1 MNGFLKAATNVAY
14 TENGALSYA
23 TTNSVCI
30 DQFGDAA
37 SYRGRDLDEVF
48 ADQQA
53 LWDKDIEF
61 AVKFPFYLRMVT
73 RKTKFADGHV
83 TETPQR
89 GQGARDESFKRLL
102 WFAQNQPEIFYA
114 NLWLL
119 PIVGSW
125 KDLWVLLTMSDKIDA
140 KRVFEVIAEG
150 TQSTS
155 QRDLVKKYMPQI
167 RSNKKC
173 NTEWAKKTNEL
184 AKAFCNWAGWSAME
198 YRKFKSSGKAHEF
211 QKFISQKRYDLL
223 DWNKIS
229 GKALLNLA
237 TGKFLTNQHLEE
249 NYLNWISETPTAKFN
264 GYPYELLMK
273 LNSNGL
279 AYKSVLNTA
288 DKITKMTVDAQF
300 ENLLKT
306 AKEGTG
312 AITGN
317 VWCALDTSG
326 SMTCQISR
334 DSALSAFDVCISLG
348 IYFSSLNEGAFNKNV
363 IMFDNTSYVKQ
374 LEGTFT
380 EMYQQIRRERTAWGS
395 TNFQSVIQEI
405 VRVRKRNPKI
415 PLEDYPTTLLVVSDM
430 QFNPVGSYET
440 NYEIAKRE
448 LAAVFPQDWVDDFK
462 FIWWQVNGR
471 RTNDVPATMDDG
483 GCYFISGFDG
493 SIVTM
498 LLGGESQVVDEKT
511 GEKRLPTMEELVQ
524 IAMNQEV
531 LKLLKW

>member
-1 MNGFLKAATNVAY
+1 MNDFLKTAMNVSE
-14 TENGALSYA
+14 TWNGAVSYA
-23 TTNSVCI
+23 TTNSVCV
-30 DQFGDAA
+30 DQFGKAG
-37 SYRGRDLDEVF
+37 SCRGRDLDTVF
-48 ADQQA
+48 AEQAA
-53 LWDKDIEF
+53 LWNENKEF
-61 AVKFPFYLRMVT
+61 AVKFPFYLRMIT
-73 RKTKFADGHV
+73 RKTKMSDG
-83 TETPQR
+83 TTTDTPQR
-89 GQGARDESFKRLL
+89 GQGARDEAFKRLL
-102 WFAQNQPEIFYA
+102 WFAHNESDIFYQ

-119 PIVGSW
+119 PVVGSW
-125 KDLWVLLTMSDKIDA
+125 KDLWVLLTMDESLDQRK
-140 KRVFEVIAEG
+140 VFSAIAEG
-150 TQSTS
+150 CQNDT
-155 QRDLVKKYMPQI
+155 QRDLVKKYLPQI
-167 RSNKKC
+167 RSNNKC
-173 NTEWAKKTNEL
+173 KTEWARKTNDL
-184 AKAFCNWAGWSAME
+184 AKAFCKFAGWSAQE
-198 YRKFKSSGKAHEF
+198 YRLFKSTGKAHEF
-211 QKFISQKRYDLL
+211 QKIISQGLYDKL

-273 LNSNGL
+273 LNSNGF

-326 SMTCQISR
+326 SMTSQISR
-334 DSALSAFDVCISLG
+334 DSTLSAFDVCISLG

-363 IMFDNTSYVKQ
+363 IMFDDTSHVKQ

-380 EMYQQIRRERTAWGS
+380 EMYQQIRREKTSWGS

-405 VRVRKRNPKI
+405 VKVRKRNPKI

-440 NYEIAKRE
+440 NYEKAKFE
-448 LAAVFPQDWVDDFK
+448 LAAVFPQDWVDNFK

-471 RTNDVPATMDDG
+471 NTTDMPATLDDG
-483 GCYFISGFDG
+483 GCYVFSGFDG
-493 SIVTM
+493 SIVQL
-498 LLGGESQVVDEKT
+498 LLGFDNATNKNAKDVTMQDSVDEALSQ
-511 GEKRLPTMEELVQ
+511 EILQLVK
-524 IAMNQEV
+524 I
-531 LKLLKW
+531 